1 MYFSFYKFGNNKPD
15 KLDR

>member
-1 MYFSFYKFGNNKPD
+1 MYFSFYKFENNPPN